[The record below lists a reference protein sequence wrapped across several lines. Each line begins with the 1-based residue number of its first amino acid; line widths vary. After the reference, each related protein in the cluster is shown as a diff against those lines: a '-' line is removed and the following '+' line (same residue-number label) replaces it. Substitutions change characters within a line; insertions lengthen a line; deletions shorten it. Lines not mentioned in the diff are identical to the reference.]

1 MKLPPDK
8 NKGMPVTPNMATD
21 WKGQLKAQ
29 RQGNGSRAKPN
40 LKSPVAEV
48 PSSGLDAIYSRL
60 KELQA
65 YKDEIMGDLEEFVDD
80 VEVQSA

>member
-1 MKLPPDK
+1 
-8 NKGMPVTPNMATD
+8 MATD

-29 RQGNGSRAKPN
+29 RQASGSLSKPQ
-40 LKSPVAEV
+40 LKAAPEV

-80 VEVQSA
+80 VDTKSMQKVIEVPP

>member
-1 MKLPPDK
+1 
-8 NKGMPVTPNMATD
+8 MPVTPNMATD